1 MVAVAE
7 RERKWKA
14 YHYGRNIKNHI
25 SNLVSSTSYLL
36 SLMFGV
42 WVSFILYGWALEGIK
57 GGEFGDEKEKFTNNE
72 FIMLLQ
78 SSCNTLIAGT
88 VLLATGSA
96 SSLKAKLTAGVPQH
110 EWIFIS
116 LAYMGAS
123 KLGIEALSYISY
135 PVQVLIK
142 CCKPIPVL
150 LGEVFLAGERHPPSK
165 YLSILLLVVGVA
177 MFILNN
183 PGKSKSGDKPVFELT
198 PESMFGLLLVFG
210 ALICDGIY
218 GPGQNKIKKRFPNL
232 TAHHNMF
239 SMNFI
244 QLIICTFPFVS
255 GASSI
260 SAVVDFATRH
270 PSVQPMLLWL
280 ALTMGIGNLFIY
292 KLQNEFG
299 ALTVTTT
306 TTLRKLASIMFS
318 VFYFG
323 HQMATIQWI
332 AVVVVVTS
340 GPVSKI
346 LLPAKPKEEKKRE

>member
-1 MVAVAE
+1 MALIPAE
-7 RERKWKA
+7 T
-14 YHYGRNIKNHI
+14 
-25 SNLVSSTSYLL
+25 VYLG
-36 SLMFGV
+36 SLMIGV
-42 WVSFILYGWALEGIK
+42 WISFILYGWALEGIK
-57 GGEFGDEKEKFTNNE
+57 GGEFGDEKERFTSDS

-88 VLLATGSA
+88 VLLATGTGSIA
-96 SSLKAKLTAGVPQH
+96 KKLTAGVPQR
-110 EWIFIS
+110 EWLFIS

-123 KLGIEALSYISY
+123 RFGIEALSYISY

-165 YLSILLLVVGVA
+165 YLSIVLLVAGVSL
-177 MFILNN
+177 FIFNK
-183 PGKSKSGDKPVFELT
+183 PGKAHAGDKPIFELT
-198 PESMFGLLLVFG
+198 PESFFGLGLVFC
-210 ALICDGIY
+210 ALVCDGIY
-218 GPGQNKIKKRFPNL
+218 GPMQNTVKKKFAGL

-239 SMNFI
+239 SMNMIQFI
-244 QLIICTFPFVS
+244 MCTFPFIT
-255 GASSI
+255 GSSNL
-260 SAVVDFATRH
+260 SEVWDFTLRH
-270 PSVQPMLLWL
+270 PTVRPMLMWL
-280 ALTMGIGNLFIY
+280 ALTMGLGNLFIY

-323 HQMATIQWI
+323 HQMALLQWL

-340 GPVSKI
+340 GSVSKM
-346 LLPAKPKEEKKRE
+346 LLPGKPKVTDTKKD